1 MNCAN
6 NSMSLLSYPIL
17 LSYTS
22 ILYILNKIKY
32 DFLTNYLIENKIKT
46 IHLGMNRNITIKLVT
61 KLTNWSINYKYWNEL
76 YF

>member
-1 MNCAN
+1 
-6 NSMSLLSYPIL
+6 MSLLSYPIL

>member
-46 IHLGMNRNITIKLVT
+46 VHLGVNRNITIKLVT